1 MNDQCISVSNQP
13 LQSVNAKHAFK
24 ERNNNDYNKHYFKQQ
39 VYWQDLLDYKTWET
53 VKELLLPLPWLIL
66 AFWSSYQSVQGL
78 GLGLNLEQG
87 LDQGLADHNHWQF
100 SYWILVSIF
109 ASFYF
114 FLTGLRVTHNAFHY
128 CLGLSRRTTDLV
140 MFVLSG
146 LMLGSLHAIQYT
158 HLQHHRHC
166 LGDDDIEGSVAKHG
180 FWEALIKGPLFPFRI
195 HREAIRK
202 ANRKTQR
209 WIIAELSMNVIWV
222 TAVWFWFEVDAFIIA
237 LRIHSVMMMIAYAL
251 SAFFAVWTV
260 HHDTTNDEG
269 EIDHWDNSRT
279 MRSKWKCV
287 VFYNMFFHIEHHLF
301 PQIPTCHL
309 PELAKRLDAAGYH
322 THKPVI

>member
-1 MNDQCISVSNQP
+1 MSI
-13 LQSVNAKHAFK
+13 QSTFDKS
-24 ERNNNDYNKHYFKQQ
+24 YFKQQ
-39 VYWQDLLDYKTWET
+39 VYWQDLLHYQTWET
-53 VKELLLPLPWLIL
+53 LKELLLPLPWLVL
-66 AFWSSYQSVQGL
+66 ALWSSYQSVT
-78 GLGLNLEQG
+78 
-87 LDQGLADHNHWQF
+87 DQNQWPF
-100 SYWILVSIF
+100 SYWILLSIF
-109 ASFYF
+109 SSFYF
-114 FLTGLRVTHNAFHY
+114 FLTGLRVTHNAFHT
-128 CLGLSRRTTDLV
+128 CLGISRKATDGV

-158 HLQHHRHC
+158 HLQHHHHC
-166 LGDDDIEGSVAKHG
+166 LGDDDIEGSVAKQG

-202 ANRKTQR
+202 ANKKTQY

-222 TAVWFWFEVDAFIIA
+222 TAVWFWFEVDALIIA
-237 LRIHSVMMMIAYAL
+237 LRIHSVLMMIAYGL

-260 HHDTTNDEG
+260 HHDTKNDKG
-269 EIDHWDNSRT
+269 EVDHWDNSRT
-279 MRSKWKCV
+279 MRSKWKSV

-322 THKPVI
+322 THKSVI